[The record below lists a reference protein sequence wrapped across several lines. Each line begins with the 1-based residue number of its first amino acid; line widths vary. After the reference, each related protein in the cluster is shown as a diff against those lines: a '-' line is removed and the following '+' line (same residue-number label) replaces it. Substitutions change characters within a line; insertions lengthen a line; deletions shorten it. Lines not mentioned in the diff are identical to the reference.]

1 VLFDLHRMIWMWRIG
16 PYSVLNQTLIAWHW
30 ILGLLAIPWLAFHI

>member
-16 PYSVLNQTLIAWHW
+16 PYSELNQTLIAWHW